1 MSVFAQSG
9 HRDEPRLL
17 PASTLPTR
25 ARRIAENIA
34 KLPEPLSSPSFPTPD
49 TSGRFHLAA
58 HENNYLSQKNKISS
72 TARAEIKNKSARARR
87 SHFDANPRQSKK
99 VMLFA
104 LLLATAVLLVRDPT
118 GKWTGDPLQSWF
130 DHLRN
135 NAGMYCCAKAD
146 GHPLDDGEWDTK
158 GNRYRVF
165 VKAWGLLCLT
175 TRMFLNERKRIT
187 LFAMAERLPTI
198 LGFREGVKDGA
209 LMGYGVNL
217 RESWR
222 RVASFVDKI
231 LQGAKPGDLP
241 IEFPTKLELLINLI
255 TAKALELNIPPTLL
269 ARADEAIE

>member
-1 MSVFAQSG
+1 
-9 HRDEPRLL
+9 
-17 PASTLPTR
+17 
-25 ARRIAENIA
+25 
-34 KLPEPLSSPSFPTPD
+34 LPEPLSSRSFPTPD

-118 GKWTGDPLQSWF
+118 GKWAGDPLQSWF

-146 GHPLDDGEWDTK
+146 GHPLDDGEWDIK

-165 VKAWGLLCLT
+165 VNGVWIVVPDDAVILAPNKFGKAIVWLADQGELPPSD
-175 TRMFLNERKRIT
+175 IT
-187 LFAMAERLPTI
+187 F
-198 LGFREGVKDGA
+198 
-209 LMGYGVNL
+209 
-217 RESWR
+217 S
-222 RVASFVDKI
+222 
-231 LQGAKPGDLP
+231 
-241 IEFPTKLELLINLI
+241 NLI
-255 TAKALELNIPPTLL
+255 MCFITGSGV
-269 ARADEAIE
+269 